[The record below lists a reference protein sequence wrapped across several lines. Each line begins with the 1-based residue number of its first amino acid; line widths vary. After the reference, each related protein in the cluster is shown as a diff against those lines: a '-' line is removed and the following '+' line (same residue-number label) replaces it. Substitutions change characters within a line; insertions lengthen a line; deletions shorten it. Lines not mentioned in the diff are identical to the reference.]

1 MNRIVISGYYGF
13 RNAGDEAILLSMLNS
28 IKTLL
33 PDAQCVVLSG
43 NPADTEMKFDVP
55 SVHRFNLWGIVLE
68 LRHCHLFVSGGG
80 SLLQDVTSSRS
91 LVYYLFLMLLAHWL
105 GKPVMLYAQG
115 VGPIHSSFLR
125 KLTGWVLRKVD
136 FITVRDRES
145 AEFLQSLGVQRSR
158 IKLTADVVF
167 LLERMSLDDG
177 KVLLN
182 RYGAGMATGLVG
194 VAVRSWEG
202 DKYFGALVD
211 ALDQIADQGK
221 QLLLIPFQY
230 PGDMACA
237 RKLQRALRHPS
248 KILGQACDTGEM
260 LSLIGNLDSLI
271 GMRLHSLIFAA
282 VMGVPFVA
290 LDYDPKVQ
298 GFVKSV
304 GGSSAGTMS
313 TLSTNSIL
321 QAYTQAGQVQVD
333 LTALKKLAA
342 ENNNLLVNILR
353 EGSLV
358 KC

>member
-1 MNRIVISGYYGF
+1 MISGYYGF
-13 RNAGDEAILLSMLNS
+13 SNTGDEAILLSMLNS
-28 IKTLL
+28 IAKLL
-33 PDAQCVVLSG
+33 PETQYVVLSG
-43 NPADTEMKFDVP
+43 HPADTAVKFDVQ
-55 SVHRFNLWGIVLE
+55 SVHRFNLWGIVRE
-68 LRHCHLFVSGGG
+68 LCRCRLFVSGGG
-80 SLLQDVTSSRS
+80 SLLQNVTSSRS
-91 LVYYLFLMLLAHWL
+91 LIYYLFLMLLAHWL

-115 VGPIHSSFLR
+115 VGPIDSSFLR
-125 KLTGWVLRKVD
+125 KLTGWVLRKAD

-167 LLERMSLDDG
+167 LLDKMPLDDG
-177 KVLLN
+177 RVLLN
-182 RYGAGMATGLVG
+182 RYGVGTATAGLVG

-202 DKYFGALVD
+202 DRHFGALVD

-248 KILGQACDTGEM
+248 KILEQACDTGEM
-260 LSLIGNLDSLI
+260 LSVIGNLDCLI

-290 LDYDPKVQ
+290 LEYDPKVR
-298 GFVKSV
+298 GFVESV
-304 GGSSAGTMS
+304 GGSSAGYLN
-313 TLSTNSIL
+313 TLTTDSIL
-321 QAYTQAGQVQVD
+321 DAYTRAGKVQVD
-333 LTALKKLAA
+333 LSALRKLAA
-342 ENNNLLVNILR
+342 ENNKLLVNILK